1 MISHIREEV
10 VEKKHWTDSD
20 GLSDI
25 IAIAESTPGPI
36 AINLATYIGY
46 QQAGFFGSLA
56 ATVGVVAPAFVI
68 MLCISLFLDGF
79 MANRYVA
86 YAFEGIKCAVAFL
99 IIKAGVEMF
108 LQLPKKP
115 FPITVFAAALIALF
129 VLEILSVSFGSILFI
144 ALGGI
149 VGLTFFIISSRGR
162 GNEK

>member
-36 AINLATYIGY
+36 AINLATYLGFK
-46 QQAGFFGSLA
+46 QAGFFGSLA
-56 ATVGVVAPAFVI
+56 ATAGVVVPAFAI
-68 MLCISLFLDGF
+68 MLLISLFLDGF
-79 MANRYVA
+79 MTNIYVA

-108 LQLPKKP
+108 FLLPKKP
-115 FPITVFAAALIALF
+115 FPIAVFAAVLIALLA
-129 VLEILSVSFGSILFI
+129 LEIFSVSFGSILFI

-149 VGLTFFIISSRGR
+149 VGLIFFMISSRGR
-162 GNEK
+162 ENEK